1 MTEWLNWLTD
11 VDYRYFRM
19 NMLHSGFSFLSLIFY
34 LFDFMEN
41 NIFQDFVSFQVALV
55 VNNPP
60 ANVGDTRDLDLIPG
74 SGRSTGGGHGNSL
87 QYSCLENLRII
98 GACRAT
104 VHGVTNSQTKLKWL
118 STDARFLMENVSL
131 YSGC

>member
-1 MTEWLNWLTD
+1 
-11 VDYRYFRM
+11 M

-87 QYSCLENLRII
+87 QYSCLENPC
-98 GACRAT
+98 G
-104 VHGVTNSQTKLKWL
+104 
-118 STDARFLMENVSL
+118 
-131 YSGC
+131 